1 MTMERETGELVTAPE
16 PRARRGSRLRRVLA
30 VFVVLLLAAAAVV
43 VIWFVPDYRTAFVV
57 DSSVGPD
64 PQAIGR
70 AVGSV
75 AGNAG
80 GRDALSL
87 RRFGG
92 SCGDPASTS
101 EVVGSG
107 MRNGQR
113 VRDAAGGLRQNGS
126 PTLHS
131 GIIAA
136 VDDFSGLYP
145 FRGWRVNRIVVV
157 TSHGVDACAADQE
170 AAMRSVRERVSTA
183 GLELEIRFVG
193 YQVPE
198 AEKEPLAQLASAAGA
213 PAPSFTNTVPELDI
227 ALREVTTPDAPEA
240 TEADV
245 PVTTTTEP
253 PPPEPALI
261 AVVVSNWSSFTTTV
275 TAEVPGTTPCTVE
288 GTNTCQFL
296 VPSGDTVTL
305 RAEISGFDS
314 MTEAP
319 FDGGPLWFGCD
330 EGAQATTTCT
340 LTLNTGRLV
349 CMGNTRDYEASLA
362 GCPFWTP
369 EAPRIDIPLGTKEF
383 DFPR

>member
-1 MTMERETGELVTAPE
+1 MTSDLVTGPALRT
-16 PRARRGSRLRRVLA
+16 PRRRSRLRRVLA

-57 DSSVGPD
+57 DTSVAPAGAD

-70 AVGSV
+70 AVGSA

-80 GRDALSL
+80 SRDALSL
-87 RRFGG
+87 RQFGG
-92 SCGDPASTS
+92 GCGDSANTS
-101 EVVGSG
+101 EIVSSG
-107 MRNGQR
+107 RRNGQR
-113 VRDAAGGLRQNGS
+113 VRDAAGGLRQAGS

-131 GIIAA
+131 GVLAA

-157 TSHGVDACAADQE
+157 TSHGLDACVADQE
-170 AAMRSVRERVSTA
+170 AAMRSIRERASAA

-198 AEKEPLAQLASAAGA
+198 AEKEPLSQLASAAGA
-213 PAPSFTNTVPELDI
+213 PAPSFANTVPELDI

-240 TEADV
+240 TEVDV
-245 PVTTTTEP
+245 PITTTTTEAP
-253 PPPEPALI
+253 PPQPALI
-261 AVVVSNWSSFTTTV
+261 AVVVSNWLTFTTTV
-275 TAEVPGTTPCTVE
+275 TALDAAPCTVE
-288 GTNTCQFL
+288 GISTCQFL
-296 VPSGDTVTL
+296 VPSGGTVTL
-305 RAEISGFDS
+305 QAEISGFDA

-330 EGAQATTTCT
+330 EGAQATTECT
-340 LTLNTGRLV
+340 LTLDTGRLV
-349 CMGNTRDYEASLA
+349 YMGNTGDYEAALA

-383 DFPR
+383 EFPR

>member
-1 MTMERETGELVTAPE
+1 
-16 PRARRGSRLRRVLA
+16 

-57 DSSVGPD
+57 DTSVGPD
-64 PQAIGR
+64 PQAIGQ

-80 GRDALSL
+80 SRDALSL

-92 SCGDPASTS
+92 SCGDSANTS

-107 MRNGQR
+107 VRNGQR
-113 VRDAAGGLRQNGS
+113 VRDAAAGLRQAGS

-131 GIIAA
+131 GILAA

-157 TSHGVDACAADQE
+157 TSHGVDACTADQE
-170 AAMRSVRERVSTA
+170 AAMRSVREAVSAA
-183 GLELEIRFVG
+183 GLDLEIRIVG

-213 PAPSFTNTVPELDI
+213 PAPSFTNTAPELDI
-227 ALREVTTPDAPEA
+227 ALREVTTPVSPDA
-240 TEADV
+240 TEVSV
-245 PVTTTTEP
+245 PTTTTTEAP
-253 PPPEPALI
+253 PPQPALI
-261 AVVVSNWSSFTTTV
+261 AVVVGNWLTFTTTV
-275 TAEVPGTTPCTVE
+275 TVPGAAPCTVE
-288 GTNTCQFL
+288 GISACQFL
-296 VPSGDTVTL
+296 VPAGGTVTL
-305 RAEISGFDS
+305 QAEISGFDS

-330 EGAQATTTCT
+330 EGAQATSTCT

-349 CMGNTRDYEASLA
+349 CMGNTRDYEAAFS

-383 DFPR
+383 EFPR